1 MWISKRR
8 HNEKLAKERDR
19 HWRELDE
26 QDQNNKIDQLK
37 KEVKEIR
44 KLVKQL
50 KKNIG
55 EY

>member
-1 MWISKRR
+1 MWISKKR

-19 HWRELDE
+19 HWQELDGQN
-26 QDQNNKIDQLK
+26 QDNKIDQLQ

-44 KLVKQL
+44 KLVNKL
-50 KKNIG
+50 RKNIG